1 MTVSEVSHVLG
12 GYNYGMMITCWVGGP
27 LSDILGGK
35 WLLVVVT
42 LLSTL
47 STALVPLLAD
57 LSVAWLVVSQA
68 EWSSL
73 IGPDC
78 LDRVISLVE
87 PYYAGAK
94 VYAITT
100 LLKASKLLHTRSI
113 FCLSLCCYD
122 MNMIKVA
129 SKHGK
134 NLLIISDLI
143 TAPL

>member
-68 EWSSL
+68 EWSPL
-73 IGPDC
+73 IGPDLSRSC
-78 LDRVISLVE
+78 DLMRLYFSVIFD
-87 PYYAGAK
+87 
-94 VYAITT
+94 
-100 LLKASKLLHTRSI
+100 HR
-113 FCLSLCCYD
+113 D
-122 MNMIKVA
+122 
-129 SKHGK
+129 
-134 NLLIISDLI
+134 
-143 TAPL
+143 

>member
-78 LDRVISLVE
+78 LDRVISLAE

-94 VYAITT
+94 VHAITT
-100 LLKASKLLHTRSI
+100 QVKASKLLPP
-113 FCLSLCCYD
+113 
-122 MNMIKVA
+122 N
-129 SKHGK
+129 
-134 NLLIISDLI
+134 
-143 TAPL
+143 